1 VLGRSKRAD
10 MSSASRAVCPR
21 CGSTDLDLESASLNG
36 ETADETTVQRC
47 RNCGERFSITAKRD

>member
-1 VLGRSKRAD
+1 
-10 MSSASRAVCPR
+10 MSASARAACPR

-47 RNCGERFSITAKRD
+47 RSCGERFSVTAKRD